1 VSLDSTLISFQAF
14 SINNIGLNFFSL
26 LDNPLNSPAKVT
38 GKFSIRLVPDQNP
51 TRIEQLVTQHLN
63 NKFASLNSPNKIEVK
78 MQHGARSWLSDP
90 KHPNFAAAARATEKV
105 YGASP
110 DYTREGGSIP
120 ITSAFEEATK
130 MNVCLLP
137 VGACD
142 DMAHSQN
149 EKYNKRNL
157 VNGIKV
163 SLMLLSKFC
172 HYVYLIYTIT
182 YLIFI

>member
-1 VSLDSTLISFQAF
+1 MCFIVH
-14 SINNIGLNFFSL
+14 
-26 LDNPLNSPAKVT
+26 SPAKVT

-51 TRIEQLVTQHLN
+51 TRIGELVTQHLQ
-63 NKFASLNSPNKIEVK
+63 NKFASLNSPNKIEVQL
-78 MQHGARSWLSDP
+78 QHGAKAWLSDP

-105 YGASP
+105 YGAAP

-120 ITSAFEEATK
+120 ITSAFEEATQ

-163 SLMLLSKFC
+163 RVVCYSVLSPSLCFISFDTYML
-172 HYVYLIYTIT
+172 Y
-182 YLIFI
+182 

>member
-1 VSLDSTLISFQAF
+1 MVVSGLYITTSFVHALI
-14 SINNIGLNFFSL
+14 L
-26 LDNPLNSPAKVT
+26 LTTFSPAKVI
-38 GKFSIRLVPDQNP
+38 GKFSIRLVPNQNP
-51 TRIEQLVTQHLN
+51 TIIEKQVTQHLN
-63 NKFASLNSPNKIEVK
+63 NKFASLNSPNKMEVK
-78 MQHGARSWLSDP
+78 LQHGARAWLSDP
-90 KHPNFAAAARATEKV
+90 KHPHFEAAARATEKV
-105 YGASP
+105 YGSLP

-163 SLMLLSKFC
+163 RHQCCFWLVIWFIFSVYSFSLSLLEGPRHLSS
-172 HYVYLIYTIT
+172 
-182 YLIFI
+182 